1 MDADAQADSGQ
12 AVLPDL
18 RGQKMKRM
26 PSLIPEQKNIKMTMN
41 FLGYDHNQVLLDGE
55 MYDMKNLSGDQYPAL
70 TIRKKRAWQSYKHG
84 STDDPLT
91 GIDGRDKLTFCLGE
105 KVYWNFTEVTGLT
118 VSADSSMCPKQIVN
132 FGAYVLI
139 YPDKKYFNTINLSD
153 YGTIDRLYARAGESI
168 SLCMCRGDGTDYDMS
183 EITVSATAPD
193 SPANGKLWIDQSG
206 DVDVL
211 RQWTTSTNE
220 WVEVATTFVK
230 ISGEGIGTGLNI
242 YDAITLSGLE
252 AVSTASDKVKS
263 QVDGLNGSKIV
274 YFGGT
279 GYIVVAGLLSQ
290 TQAAL
295 KTGTTVRAD
304 RKVPDLDYI
313 VESNNRLWGCR
324 YGLLNGQVVNE
335 IHASALGDFRNW
347 ERYLGNSQDSYTASV
362 GTDGPFTGAVTQK
375 GYPVFFKENCIHQVY
390 GSTPSSFQINT
401 TMCRG
406 IQLGSARSAVVVNE
420 QVYYKSRKD
429 VMVYDGSMPVS
440 VSEKLGDVLYSN
452 ARAGALGD
460 KYYINMKDRSGVWT
474 LFTYNT
480 KRRVWYKE
488 DHFHALGFGTVED
501 ELYAIDED
509 NNVLTSMTANTGD
522 LDMDDNDYP
531 SWTVEDAIE
540 WSATFGIQGV
550 EYTTGRYNNAV
561 RNDINGSEYMSRFD
575 IRMYLEPDA
584 IAELW
589 IRYDDREWEKM
600 GEIRGHSM
608 KTFLLPVVPKRC
620 DHLQFKLNGRGDMRI
635 YSIGRHL
642 EVGSDGGTY

>member
-1 MDADAQADSGQ
+1 
-12 AVLPDL
+12 
-18 RGQKMKRM
+18 MKRM
-26 PSLIPEQKNIKMTMN
+26 PALNPERKNVKMTTSFM
-41 FLGYDHNQVLLDGE
+41 GYVHEEVLMDGE
-55 MYDMKNLSGDQYPAL
+55 MYDMKNLSGDQYPVL
-70 TIRKKRAWQSYKHG
+70 TIRKKRAYQSYTHG
-84 STDDPLT
+84 TTDDPLT
-91 GIDGRDKLTFCLGE
+91 GIDGRDQLTFVLGR
-105 KVYWNFTEVTGLT
+105 KVYYNFDEVVGLD
-118 VSADSSMCPKQIVN
+118 VEDGPDYCPKTIVN

-139 YPDKKYFNTINLSD
+139 YPDKKYFNTINTSD
-153 YGTIDRLYARAGESI
+153 YGTIDRLYTRPGQNI

-183 EITVSATAPD
+183 QIAKGDTAPT

-252 AVSTASDKVKS
+252 AVATADDRVKA
-263 QVDGLNGSKIV
+263 QVDALNGSKII

-279 GYIVVAGLLSQ
+279 GYIVVAGLLSI
-290 TQAAL
+290 TQDAL
-295 KTGTTVRAD
+295 KTGTSVHAD

-324 YGLLNGQVVNE
+324 YGMLNGQVVNE

-375 GYPVFFKENCIHQVY
+375 GYPVFFKENCIHQVF

-401 TMCRG
+401 TVCRG
-406 IQLGSARSAVVVNE
+406 IQNGSWRSAVVVNE
-420 QVYYKSRKD
+420 KVYYKSRTD
-429 VMVYDGSMPVS
+429 VMVYDGSMPAS
-440 VSEKLGDVLYSN
+440 VSDQLGAMLYSD

-460 KYYINMKDRSGVWT
+460 KYYINMKDKSGTWQ
-474 LFTYNT
+474 LFTYDT
-480 KRRVWYKE
+480 DRRIWFKE
-488 DHFHALGFGTVED
+488 DNFHALAFGRVAD

-509 NNVLTSMTANTGD
+509 NNLLTSMTANTGD
-522 LDMDDNDYP
+522 SVDMDDDDYP
-531 SWTVEDAIE
+531 SWRVEDDFE
-540 WSATFGIQGV
+540 WSATFGIQGT
-550 EYTTGRYNNAV
+550 EYTTGRYNNRV
-561 RNDINGSEYMSRFD
+561 RNDTMGSQYMSRFD
-575 IRMYLEPDA
+575 IRMYLEPEGK
-584 IAELW
+584 AELW
-589 IRYDDREWEKM
+589 IRYNDGAWEKQ
-600 GEIRGHSM
+600 GEIKGSHM

-620 DHLQFKLNGRGDMRI
+620 DHLQFKMTGKGAMRI
-635 YSIGRHL
+635 YSISRMM